1 MGKVGGRDSK
11 CWWCSCHV
19 LFVGK
24 CFRGTSEFN
33 SFVSQLIFDG
43 VLLVINSGTF
53 CYTIKAIFVI
63 L

>member
-1 MGKVGGRDSK
+1 MLMMQLP
-11 CWWCSCHV
+11 CP
-19 LFVGK
+19 FVGK